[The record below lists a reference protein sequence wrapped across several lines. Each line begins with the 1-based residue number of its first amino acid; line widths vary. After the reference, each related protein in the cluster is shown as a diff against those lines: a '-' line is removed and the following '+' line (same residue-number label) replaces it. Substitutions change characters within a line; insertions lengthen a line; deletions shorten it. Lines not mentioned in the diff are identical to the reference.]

1 MKELMSLISYS
12 EKDYEGSLEH
22 RSSWKYNEGK
32 SKTIFFYEKQEDEE
46 GFYTATPLEYW
57 EKLSS
62 RPKILDSLNMY
73 DLKWLKDTIGETKSI
88 AIYQVDFALS
98 ISQIAFHF
106 IYDFKKL
113 RADFNVDTMN
123 VKVFERLKHEN
134 KEFEMPF
141 DDFITLNSIVR
152 DKLNEMDLELQKLK
166 CECGHTFYVD
176 GVFDTRFDKC
186 THCHSGADVV
196 VIDDYVHI
204 HKVG

>member
-1 MKELMSLISYS
+1 MKELMTLISYS
-12 EKDYEGSLEH
+12 DKDYEGRLEH
-22 RSSWKYNEGK
+22 RSAWNYEGNG
-32 SKTIFFYEKQEDEE
+32 KTIFFYEKQDDEE
-46 GFYTATPLEYW
+46 GFYTATPSEYW

-62 RPKILDSLNMY
+62 RPKILDSLSKY
-73 DLKWLKDTIGETKSI
+73 DLKWLRDSLGETKSI

-98 ISQIAFHF
+98 VSEIAFYF

-134 KEFEMPF
+134 MEYQMPF

-152 DKLNEMDLELQKLK
+152 DKVNEMDLELQKLQ
-166 CECGHTFYVD
+166 CGCGYTFYVD
-176 GVFDTRFDKC
+176 GMFDPHFDKC
-186 THCHSGADVV
+186 NKCHTGADVV

-204 HKVG
+204 HKVV